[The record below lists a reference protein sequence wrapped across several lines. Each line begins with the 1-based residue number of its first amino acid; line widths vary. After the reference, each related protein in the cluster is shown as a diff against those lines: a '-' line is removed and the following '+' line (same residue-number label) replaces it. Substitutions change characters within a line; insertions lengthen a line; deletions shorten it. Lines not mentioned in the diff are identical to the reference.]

1 VWLNVCQ
8 AHLKVLSCIRG
19 EGDVA
24 DDQGVVESVSND
36 EVSRHERLVGPEAG
50 ERGVQVQTPWHQ
62 GHVVGDDDIGLA
74 LDHNGA
80 GNVLFFV
87 RDARCK
93 IQIQNFK
100 NGFYTLQFEI
110 VIATLLL

>member
-1 VWLNVCQ
+1 MRLIVGHT
-8 AHLKVLSCIRG
+8 HLKVLSCIRG
-19 EGDVA
+19 ESDVA

-36 EVSRHERLVGPEAG
+36 EVSRHKRLVGPEAG
-50 ERGVQVQTPWHQ
+50 ERRVQVQTPWHQ
-62 GHVVGDDDIGLA
+62 GHVVGDDNIGLA

-93 IQIQNFK
+93 MQIWNLK
-100 NGFYTLQFEI
+100 NGF
-110 VIATLLL
+110 